1 MIRQNS
7 PWQWLILFCGVIW
20 MVGCT
25 ISVDSRTAAP
35 AMASPSPISPA
46 TPSPTGLATPGEPG
60 RIDLSEG
67 LYIRQI
73 RPDAFIVTH
82 EFPWPANS
90 LIVEMENS
98 DLVWVGTPYTP
109 AATNEVLDWIETRWG
124 KRNIVAI
131 NTGYHVDN
139 LGGNSALIEHGITV
153 WGSDLTAQ
161 LLEERGEQTRQVIL
175 AMLQGSGNERY
186 YLAHKDIPYVAPTQ
200 LFPIA
205 DGLELQFG
213 NDKIQVY
220 YPGHRTR
227 RIMWS
232 SIFRASGFYLG
243 DACCWLANRLG
254 ILPMLILKT
263 GQRPSESCFNS
274 MRNLSFQGMAS
285 GSTRGS
291 SSIQSICSHM
301 NRDLLRITSSGTPS
315 EITVES

>member
-220 YPGHRTR
+220 YPGPSHAPDTVVVYFPGK
-227 RIMWS
+227 RILFGGCMLLAGEQIGNTS
-232 SIFRASGFYLG
+232 
-243 DACCWLANRLG
+243 DADLKNWPEAVRKLLQFDAEFVVPGHGERFDPG
-254 ILPMLILKT
+254 I
-263 GQRPSESCFNS
+263 
-274 MRNLSFQGMAS
+274 
-285 GSTRGS
+285 
-291 SSIQSICSHM
+291 IQHTI
-301 NRDLLRITSSGTPS
+301 DLLTH
-315 EITVES
+315 ES